1 MLQEG
6 CGYIWPYASL
16 LYALV
21 DVKSRTFDQMIQAA
35 RSGKQNI
42 VEGTVDKSSS
52 YEMMLKLVNVARGSL
67 KELLEDYKDYL
78 RVNKLK
84 LWHSN
89 SQEVEAMR
97 RVGIDKQTLHSS

>member
-1 MLQEG
+1 
-6 CGYIWPYASL
+6 
-16 LYALV
+16 
-21 DVKSRTFDQMIQAA
+21 
-35 RSGKQNI
+35 
-42 VEGTVDKSSS
+42 
-52 YEMMLKLVNVARGSL
+52 MMLKLVNVARGSL